1 MGPRGARHSRLLLV
15 SYMTALDQGEAAH
28 AIAISNYIQTVRST
42 KTAKGFGS
50 NYGAGGSKSVDR
62 WATRSAGAQLTDDRS
77 RPTDTNAPPN

>member
-1 MGPRGARHSRLLLV
+1 MGPRGGRHSRLLLV

-62 WATRSAGAQLTDDRS
+62 WACHTLSRRSTD
-77 RPTDTNAPPN
+77 